1 MNGEFKTKEA
11 NFGGFEGYWLF
22 KGSNKTDL
30 SSTDLT
36 FKVNAKEIGIL
47 YGKYTKAGCS
57 ADVYIDDELA
67 ITLNADFTG
76 GWGNY
81 VECAQIK
88 SFEAAGEHT
97 VKIVP
102 NTTDGPSV
110 CSVTALAIA

>member
-1 MNGEFKTKEA
+1 MTATGSS
-11 NFGGFEGYWLF
+11 

-88 SFEAAGEHT
+88 SFDAAGEHT

-102 NTTDGPSV
+102 KTTDGSERIQRD
-110 CSVTALAIA
+110 CIGNRLNYYL